1 MVWFK
6 WNVKRSND
14 RDFTLLLWSGI
25 AESSHKYQAKESVMA
40 YFNFCSDA
48 EQDEENLTYKA
59 WAETRQIWT

>member
-1 MVWFK
+1 
-6 WNVKRSND
+6 
-14 RDFTLLLWSGI
+14 
-25 AESSHKYQAKESVMA
+25 MA